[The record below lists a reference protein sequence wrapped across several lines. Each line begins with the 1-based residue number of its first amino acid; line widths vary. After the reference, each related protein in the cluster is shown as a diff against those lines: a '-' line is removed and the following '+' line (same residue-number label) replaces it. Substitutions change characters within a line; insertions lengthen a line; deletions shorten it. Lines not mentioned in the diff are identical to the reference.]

1 MGNKNKLTTE
11 EVEDLERRL
20 SAGQTAAKIAADL
33 GISLPAA
40 KARIHRIRH
49 KKRKPKTDVG
59 AGRTVEL
66 PKPAPEYRVGQK
78 VKVVFKAEEKEDES
92 TTVGVI
98 EAVYKHYYVVK
109 VKNYRTTI
117 LKSAINNL
125 TCSHTITEIKGE

>member
-33 GISLPAA
+33 GITLSAA
-40 KARIHRIRH
+40 KSRIHRIRH
-49 KKRKPKTDVG
+49 ITRKPKTDVG

-66 PKPAPEYRVGQK
+66 PKTPPEYRVGQK

-92 TTVGVI
+92 TVGVI
-98 EAVYKHYYVVK
+98 EAVYKHYYVIK